1 MSVQMMRADDH
12 SQVYVTPRWIA
23 DSVVFLLKPASSFGQ
38 FFSNEFEYGIPD
50 MSHGFMA
57 ANGTKRAVHHKYLI
71 PAPSTSVSNERIN
84 RICWIPIDA
93 FGMAYAYHEHGHTL
107 DPVQREKQVE

>member
-1 MSVQMMRADDH
+1 MHADDH

-93 FGMAYAYHEHGHTL
+93 FGTAYAYHEHGHTL